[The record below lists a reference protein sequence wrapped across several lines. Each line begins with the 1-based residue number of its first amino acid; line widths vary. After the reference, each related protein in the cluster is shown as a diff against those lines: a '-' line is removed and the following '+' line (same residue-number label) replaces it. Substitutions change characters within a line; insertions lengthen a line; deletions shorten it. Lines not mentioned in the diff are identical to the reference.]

1 MSDDFTLAQLKE
13 YYLQHLQLKG
23 FSAFTVR
30 QTEQMVRIFLNFLK
44 ANGITEIKKVNL
56 ENLEDYK
63 GHLTRYKT
71 KKENNLT
78 PSTILTRLMAVRN
91 FFRYLLK
98 KGLIY
103 RDITEG
109 WQMPKDRRPLPRGI
123 MTIQEINKIM
133 KQPQIRTT
141 LGYRDRTILEVLYS
155 TGIRAGELIRLK
167 VSDVDLDKKVLRV
180 NKGKGGKSR
189 YVLLNTPTCRFLER
203 YLKKIRPELAK
214 CPRPSGNNWEQ
225 KSKTGEGI
233 LFITVYGGLI
243 SQGWIDTM
251 IKKYLKLAGITK
263 QVAPCHSFRHSVA
276 THLLESGMDV
286 RYVQAFLGHE
296 TIQTTQIYTHIEKEK
311 LRELLKKYY
320 PREKNRVQV
329 KIFSDEIK
337 IPKGNKDK
345 YNYATV

>member
-1 MSDDFTLAQLKE
+1 
-13 YYLQHLQLKG
+13 
-23 FSAFTVR
+23 
-30 QTEQMVRIFLNFLK
+30 
-44 ANGITEIKKVNL
+44 KVNHENL
-56 ENLEDYK
+56 ENYK
-63 GHLTRYKT
+63 GYLTRYKT
-71 KKENNLT
+71 KKGNNLT
-78 PSTILTRLMAVRN
+78 SSTIVTRLMSVRN
-91 FFRYLLK
+91 FFKCLVK
-98 KGLIY
+98 KGIIY

-109 WQMPKDRRPLPRGI
+109 WQMPKDKRPLPRGI
-123 MTIQEINKIM
+123 MTVQEINRIM

-155 TGIRAGELIRLK
+155 TGIRAGELIKLK

-203 YLKKIRPELAK
+203 YLRKVRPELAK

-225 KSKTGEGI
+225 KSKTGEEI
-233 LFITVYGGLI
+233 LFLTVYGGLI

-251 IKKYLKLAGITK
+251 LKRYIKQAGITK

-276 THLLESGMDV
+276 THLLESGMDI

-296 TIQTTQIYTHIEKEK
+296 TIQTTQVYTHIEKEK
-311 LRELLKKYY
+311 LRELLKKYH
-320 PREKNRVQV
+320 PREINRIPI
-329 KIFSDEIK
+329 KRFSDEIK
-337 IPKGNKDK
+337 IPMGNKDK

>member
-1 MSDDFTLAQLKE
+1 MSDDFNLDQLKE

-56 ENLEDYK
+56 EILEGYK
-63 GHLTRYKT
+63 EYLTRYKT

-78 PSTILTRLMAVRN
+78 ASTILTRLMSVRN

-98 KGLIY
+98 KGIIY
-103 RDITEG
+103 RDIAEN
-109 WQMPKDRRPLPRGI
+109 WRMPKDKRPLPRGI
-123 MTIQEINKIM
+123 LTIQEINRIM

-155 TGIRAGELIRLK
+155 TGIRAGELIKLK

-189 YVLLNTPTCRFLER
+189 YVLLNTPTCRFLNR
-203 YLKKIRPELAK
+203 YLRKIRPELAK
-214 CPRPSGNNWEQ
+214 CPRESGNNWEQ
-225 KSKTGEGI
+225 RSKTGEGI
-233 LFITVYGGLI
+233 LFLTVYGGALTNAGLMLI
-243 SQGWIDTM
+243 LKTY
-251 IKKYLKLAGITK
+251 IKKAGITK
-263 QVAPCHSFRHSVA
+263 SVQPCHSFRHSVA
-276 THLLESGMDV
+276 THLLESGMDI

-296 TIQTTQIYTHIEKEK
+296 TIQTTQVYTRVEKEK
-311 LRELLKKYY
+311 LRELLRKYH
-320 PREKNRVQV
+320 PREKDRNIEIR
-329 KIFSDEIK
+329 KFGEKIK
-337 IPKGNKDK
+337 IPIGNQ
-345 YNYATV
+345 YIYGNA